1 MRGRLAQ
8 DSKTEWSNVGWP
20 VIGFSTTEP
29 MCPGMPILDYEKLW
43 VDVVALAWGQA
54 WGEC

>member
-8 DSKTEWSNVGWP
+8 DSKTEWSNVGWT
-20 VIGFSTTEP
+20 VIGFSTTEQ
-29 MCPGMPILDYEKLW
+29 MCNGMTILDYTEYQ